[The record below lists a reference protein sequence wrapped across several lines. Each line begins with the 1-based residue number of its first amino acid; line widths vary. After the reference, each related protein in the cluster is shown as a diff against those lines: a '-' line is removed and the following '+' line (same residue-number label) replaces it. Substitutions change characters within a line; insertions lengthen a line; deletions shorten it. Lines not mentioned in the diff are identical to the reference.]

1 MALSYEE
8 FAKEVKKFSA
18 LCVEQRKQYLKEEQ
32 EDNIKWDSKDPRI
45 GLMYYCDTI
54 SISLTN
60 LAIRLKQA
68 DEWNKPWT

>member
-1 MALSYEE
+1 MALSYED
-8 FAKEVKKFSA
+8 FAKEVKKFNA

-32 EDNIKWDSKDPRI
+32 EEEIKWDSKDPRI

-68 DEWNKPWT
+68 DE